1 MKRLLL
7 LLVLLAAILA
17 ASFIKPKSSV
27 KAQTPTQTLQTSN
40 LSLQGGGNSTRPMPA
55 PSTSPDD
62 VVRQF
67 YAWYLKARFPE
78 PNHKNSA
85 SFRKYVTQR
94 FLKRAMDPNVDVAVF
109 IDAQDSDATWAKN
122 FDVAKATIHGQ
133 TATTEVTLTGERIH
147 YKLSVTLRRE
157 GGAWKIDGVKGKD
170 WKDVG

>member
-7 LLVLLAAILA
+7 LLVFLAAILA
-17 ASFIKPKSSV
+17 ASVINPKSSV
-27 KAQTPTQTLQTSN
+27 KAQTPSQTLQTYN
-40 LSLQGGGNSTRPMPA
+40 VSLQGGGNSTRPMPA
-55 PSTSPDD
+55 PSTSPDE

-157 GGAWKIDGVKGKD
+157 GGTWKIDGVKGKD